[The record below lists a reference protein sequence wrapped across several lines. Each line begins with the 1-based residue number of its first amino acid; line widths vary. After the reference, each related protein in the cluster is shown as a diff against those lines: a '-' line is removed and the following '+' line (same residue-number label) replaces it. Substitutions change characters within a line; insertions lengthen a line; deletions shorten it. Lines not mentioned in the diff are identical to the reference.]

1 MEQATQVP
9 WMEVIAGAS
18 AGLWILS
25 EALAQIPSVK
35 ANSVFQ
41 MVHGFLAK
49 MAKKKEPVE

>member
-1 MEQATQVP
+1 MELATQVP
-9 WMEVIAGAS
+9 WMEVVGGVS
-18 AGLWILS
+18 MGLWILS

-49 MAKKKEPVE
+49 FTKKKDAA